1 MIKKNTRSKIFGISL
16 MAFASFGSTLVVGS
30 NARAEDTISR
40 EVPDPLDVGLTNVFA
55 NGNGCPGGLQPGQVT
70 LSDDAGALLVDFG
83 LMGAV
88 SGTNQ
93 PITDSRR
100 VCSVAIQINA
110 PAGWTYRI
118 SEAGFLYG
126 ARVPTGAA
134 GNIKIETWIQ
144 GAGNGSDSD
153 QLTIEGPVAKSDG
166 AQLTFPNSPFVPCTE
181 VRQLNFR
188 NALWVPFGDTFS
200 RVRFQSPVAYHI
212 EWKKCDSGS

>member
-1 MIKKNTRSKIFGISL
+1 MITRTIKSNFSGSVLVLGLIGISL
-16 MAFASFGSTLVVGS
+16 ASGGSAFA
-30 NARAEDTISR
+30 EDVISR
-40 EVPDPLDVGLTNVFA
+40 EAPDPLDVGLVNVFA

-88 SGTNQ
+88 SGANQ

-110 PAGWTYRI
+110 PVGWTYRI

-126 ARVPTGAA
+126 ARVPEGAV

-144 GAGNGSDSD
+144 GIGTGSDSD
-153 QLTIEGPVAKSDG
+153 QLSIEGPVAKSDG
-166 AQLTFPNSPFVPCTE
+166 AQLTFPDSPFVPCSE

-188 NALWVPFGDTFS
+188 NALWVPFGETFS

-212 EWKKCDSGS
+212 EWKKCDTGS